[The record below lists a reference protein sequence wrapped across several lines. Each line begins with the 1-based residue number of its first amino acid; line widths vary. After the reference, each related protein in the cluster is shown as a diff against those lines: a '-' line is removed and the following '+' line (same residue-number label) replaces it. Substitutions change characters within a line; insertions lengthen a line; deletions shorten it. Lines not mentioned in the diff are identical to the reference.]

1 MESSRSSR
9 KVPFKHTNNFPSLG
23 AGGRLKNAAKHMA
36 ALDFLGSITMI
47 NEALIKQNAVARTS
61 GKVDDAANVEASAE
75 LFPLGADNMPPDG
88 PGRMLPGVHAQELKL
103 PVEMRYKM
111 RYYEQ
116 RHELKRWEDQALAGG
131 FTAASGVEKEP
142 LLSTRLFFSRA
153 RAYPLSVCSIIQYNA
168 EDEKARLDNIR
179 GEDVQGHEV
188 FNVAVRDWRGSSYE
202 NVLSAVSQDLSTER
216 VFNVLDDSDLRYGSG
231 HRHLVRGGLH
241 TGPVI
246 SSIILYSNEKDLR
259 QSVNEQFIDRY
270 PDLPES
276 LNISAVRDLTI
287 SLARAC
293 LDLKIELSTA
303 ALAYICF
310 ERLCLQGIITGRN
323 RNLCMG
329 VSLLLAFKYSEYFLE
344 EQHHRSLQNLFEF
357 IDDEWGVG
365 KKELLDAEFGAYA
378 LLNFTLHVSQDYIL
392 VIYYRLLKF
401 LRVSSDRYLEGHSSN
416 R

>member
-1 MESSRSSR
+1 MGTG
-9 KVPFKHTNNFPSLG
+9 V
-23 AGGRLKNAAKHMA
+23 GRLKNAAKHMA
-36 ALDFLGSITMI
+36 ALDFLSSITMI
-47 NEALIKQNAVARTS
+47 NEAAIKQNAIAKS
-61 GKVDDAANVEASAE
+61 SAKVDKQANVEVLE
-75 LFPLGADNMPPDG
+75 LFPDNMPPDG
-88 PGRMLPGVHAQELKL
+88 PGRMLPGVQAQELKL
-103 PVEMRYKM
+103 PPELRYKM
-111 RYYEQ
+111 RYFEQ
-116 RHELKRWEDQALAGG
+116 RHELKRWEDQALTGG
-131 FTAASGVEKEP
+131 FVATTGVEKP
-142 LLSTRLFFSRA
+142 QILNTRLFFSRA

-202 NVLSAVSQDLSTER
+202 NVLRDVSADLSTEH
-216 VFNVLDDSDLRYGSG
+216 VFDIFDDNDMRYGSG
-231 HRHLVRGGLH
+231 HRHLVRGGIH
-241 TGPVI
+241 TGPSI

-259 QSVNEQFIDRY
+259 ESVNEQFIDKY

-276 LNISAVRDLTI
+276 LNISAVRDLTVG
-287 SLARAC
+287 LARAC
-293 LDLKIELSTA
+293 LDLNIELSTG

-344 EQHHRSLQNLFEF
+344 DLHKGALQSLLEF
-357 IDDEWGVG
+357 IDGEWGVG
-365 KKELLDAEFGAYA
+365 KNELFQAEFGAYA
-378 LLNFTLHVSQDYIL
+378 LLNFTLHVSQDYIM

-401 LRVSSDRYLEGHSSN
+401 LRLSSDRYLAGYKSN